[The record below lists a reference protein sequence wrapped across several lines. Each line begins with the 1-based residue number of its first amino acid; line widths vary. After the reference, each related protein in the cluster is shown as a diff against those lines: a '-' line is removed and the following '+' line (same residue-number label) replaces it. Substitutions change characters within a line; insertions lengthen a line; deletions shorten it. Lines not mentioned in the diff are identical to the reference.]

1 VNLAPS
7 QLLDKA
13 ADMENRDKPGFH
25 NRHILDRPS
34 TDQPVIPK
42 DCPASIIYHAPPDS
56 ANRLRDMGK
65 LRGCGNFS
73 LYRVFVNRR
82 QFAEV
87 KNLSASRAGSSSSGV
102 MMPCR

>member
-1 VNLAPS
+1 LAPS
-7 QLLDKA
+7 QVLDKA
-13 ADMENRDKPGFH
+13 ADMENRNNPGFH
-25 NRHILDRPS
+25 NRHTVDRPS

-73 LYRVFVNRR
+73 FMPGFR
-82 QFAEV
+82 EP
-87 KNLSASRAGSSSSGV
+87 SSVRWGQKFE
-102 MMPCR
+102 CK

>member
-1 VNLAPS
+1 LAPS
-7 QLLDKA
+7 QVLDKA
-13 ADMENRDKPGFH
+13 ADMENRNNPGFH
-25 NRHILDRPS
+25 NRHTLDRPS

-73 LYRVFVNRR
+73 FM
-82 QFAEV
+82 
-87 KNLSASRAGSSSSGV
+87 SGFREPPPV
-102 MMPCR
+102 RWGQKFECK

>member
-1 VNLAPS
+1 LAPS
-7 QLLDKA
+7 QVLDKA
-13 ADMENRDKPGFH
+13 ADMENRDKPGFP

-65 LRGCGNFS
+65 LRRYGNFS
-73 LYRVFVNRR
+73 FI
-82 QFAEV
+82 
-87 KNLSASRAGSSSSGV
+87 SGFREPLPV
-102 MMPCR
+102 RWGQKSEFN